1 MQRIDEQHLKARAY
15 ICAVAR
21 VDNAAD
27 VFQASAISTVL
38 QVVVFVK
45 LTELVEVLDAMQGRK
60 YLGDHATPKAVT
72 VNAGAEAGS
81 ISVLNIGL
89 QIIPELQYVSVN
101 SMSS

>member
-21 VDNAAD
+21 VDNAAEI
-27 VFQASAISTVL
+27 VQASAISTVL

-45 LTELVEVLDAMQGRK
+45 MTELVEAENILAITRLPNV
-60 YLGDHATPKAVT
+60 

-89 QIIPELQYVSVN
+89 QIIPELQ
-101 SMSS
+101 